1 MLRLFNTLGKRSET
15 FCPVNR
21 KGVTVF
27 TCGPSVYQK
36 AHIGNFRTFLF
47 EDILVRY
54 LICAGYPVQRG
65 MNLTDIEDK
74 SIQEAKKQKTTV
86 KRLTEKNIRAFI
98 TEMKALEMK
107 IPDYLPK
114 ASECVNG
121 VVEIIER
128 LLTLKI
134 AYWHNGNVYFAP
146 LKFPGFGKLYG
157 LDMSRWPS
165 TTKRFHKD
173 TYPGMQWNLGDF
185 IIWHGYRT
193 GDAHYWDTRI
203 GRGRPSWNVQDPSMI
218 SSHFHE
224 TVSIYCGGIDNLYRH
239 HDYTLAIVES
249 MRPYPMARYWLHCEH
264 LCINGQKMSKSRGN
278 IVYIDS
284 LRERGYAL
292 SEIRFFLIYGHYRE
306 KLLYSDELMRETADT
321 LRNFKRK
328 VKAIEKKAAGKP
340 RIENPLMQK
349 LEKKFTGNMDDD
361 LNVKKSFDGICS
373 VVSEIRLYDLKPAEA
388 AGIIKALR
396 EIDEVFKV
404 IS

>member
-1 MLRLFNTLGKRSET
+1 MLRLFNTFGKKIESFR
-15 FCPVNR
+15 PVHR

-54 LICAGYPVQRG
+54 LIYSGYPVQRG

-98 TEMKALEMK
+98 TEIKALEMK

-114 ASECVNG
+114 ASGCVNEA
-121 VVEIIER
+121 VEIIEH
-128 LLTLKI
+128 LLSIKT
-134 AYWHNGNVYFAP
+134 AYWHNGNVYFDP

-157 LDMSRWPS
+157 LDMSGWPS
-165 TTKRFHKD
+165 RKKRFHRD
-173 TYPGMQWNLGDF
+173 TYPGTQWNLGDF
-185 IIWHGYRT
+185 ILWHGYRT

-224 TVSIYCGGIDNLYRH
+224 TLSIYCGGIDNLYRH
-239 HDYTLAIVES
+239 HDYTLAILES
-249 MRPYPMARYWLHCEH
+249 VRPYPMARYWLHCEH
-264 LCINGQKMSKSRGN
+264 LYINGRKMSKSRGN
-278 IVYIDS
+278 IVYVDS

-292 SEIRFFLIYGHYRE
+292 SEIRFFLVYGHYRE
-306 KLLYSDELMRETADT
+306 RLHYSDKLMRLTVNKLRT
-321 LRNFKRK
+321 LKRH
-328 VKAIEKKAAGKP
+328 VKEIERKSAEKSGLRSFSVDRIEKAFA
-340 RIENPLMQK
+340 
-349 LEKKFTGNMDDD
+349 GNMDDD
-361 LNVKKSFDGICS
+361 LNVKKAFDGICN
-373 VVSEIRLYDLKPAEA
+373 VVSEIKADVLTPAEA

-396 EIDEVFKV
+396 EIDKVFKV
-404 IS
+404 IF